1 MKKIVFAFILIICS
15 SVAAIGQDTQQPR
28 YLSICQQAENVYNAE
43 GAEKAVKF
51 LTDNQNYFDENNALE
66 VFIWYYLSATYAQFG
81 NLYKQSL
88 PLLEKCVAMI
98 ENEGASFYT
107 RNNAQFL
114 RVYYWRGVAQVYN
127 GYDKSTATKSLEKA
141 KLVYETAMLQDTE
154 VYQAIL
160 NDLKYIRTSLDKE
173 LMIGIQYA
181 FTGQNEEVISYF
193 KEFMTKLNLDIEQH
207 RVYHAYAVQM
217 IGNALVN
224 IGETNQAQLL
234 YIDGIKY
241 LESVGLTGIEPYRC
255 ICDALSVV
263 YNQLHNYRE
272 AYKWGMKAKAAFE
285 KAQVYNYP
293 YIRCLANLALSMNN
307 TGHGVWAKIL
317 IDVVME
323 NIDKGATLDNNAT
336 TLISSS
342 SQVSSDSIRTQY
354 DLNINQ
360 TSMVAI
366 LSNAALI
373 YESVGC
379 MPDAI
384 SAIKRAVDVSKKHD
398 IKAFYPLNNLA
409 YFYLKDSQ
417 YENAEKYFKEAES
430 YATTNY
436 EKNEVGINLTLAQL
450 LSSSPEATATAERY
464 SNQINHCINNDFL
477 LLTKEERD
485 FYWKH
490 YRYYLPMFNW
500 MMSEDPTKLGCIYNN
515 VIQAKGM
522 LLRTYKEIQDAILS
536 ASDSTM
542 RKKYLHLQE
551 LRNELN
557 ANADT
562 NIALCLRDSIETLD
576 RELTTK
582 LKLKKKQTT
591 WEDIRNALGNN
602 EVAIEFTNIPRPMK
616 LDSIQKLTGE
626 PRYCA
631 LILKKS
637 YNKPH
642 LIELCTEEQ
651 FDAIPDSSY
660 YTSSR
665 LYQLFWAPISQEIG
679 SASVVYYSPDRY
691 MSSVAFENILSNE
704 GKSISYDKQI
714 VRVSSTSELVL
725 DKTRKKGSDYV
736 LIGGINYAMEKND
749 YVAQNTQIR
758 RTRSYGSNNTRGS
771 LDDISIATFDEV
783 NNISAMLK
791 EKGIKAT
798 LLTKS
803 QANETSFKA
812 LSGKDIGVL
821 HIATHGFYWSDEN
834 EEESSIQD
842 HIRQASVPI
851 MEQTGVLRS
860 GLLLAGSK
868 LTLDNEKLPE
878 GIDDGILT
886 GAEIENMDLSSVDLV
901 VLSACQ
907 TGLGQVEPIE
917 GVYGLQSAFKKA
929 GVKSILMTLWKVDDE
944 ATQLFMTE
952 FYRDYLKNNSK
963 QHALKVAQE
972 YLKYYTSDEGEK
984 IYSDPYYWA
993 GFVLLDA
1000 LN

>member
-51 LTDNQNYFDENNALE
+51 LADNKNYFDENNALE
-66 VFIWYYLSATYAQFG
+66 VFFWYYLSATYAQLG

-98 ENEGASFYT
+98 DNEGTSFYT

-114 RVYYWRGVAQVYN
+114 RVYYWLGVAQVYN
-127 GYDKSTATKSLEKA
+127 GYDKSIATKSLEKA

-224 IGETNQAQLL
+224 IGKTNQAQLL

-241 LESVGLTGIEPYRC
+241 LEFVGLTGIEPYRC
-255 ICDALSVV
+255 ICDGLSVV
-263 YNQLHNYRE
+263 
-272 AYKWGMKAKAAFE
+272 YKWGMKAKAAFE

-293 YIRCLANLALSMNN
+293 YIRCLANLALSMSNM
-307 TGHGVWAKIL
+307 GQSVWAKIL

-323 NIDKGATLDNNAT
+323 NIDKCAGLDNNVT

-342 SQVSSDSIRTQY
+342 NQVSSDSIRTQY

-360 TSMVAI
+360 TSMVAL

-384 SAIKRAVDVSKKHD
+384 SAIKRAIEISKQHN

-436 EKNEVGINLTLAQL
+436 EKNEVGMNLALAQL
-450 LSSSPEATATAERY
+450 LSSSTEATATAERY

-522 LLRTYKEIQDAILS
+522 LLRTYKEIQDAIQAS
-536 ASDSTM
+536 SDSTM
-542 RKKYLHLQE
+542 REKYQHLQVLRSE
-551 LRNELN
+551 L
-557 ANADT
+557 AKATDT
-562 NIALCLRDSIETLD
+562 NVALCLHDSIESID
-576 RELTTK
+576 RELTLK
-582 LKLKKKQTT
+582 LKLGKKQTT
-591 WEDIRNALGNN
+591 WRDIRNALEDN
-602 EVAIEFTNIPRPMK
+602 EVAIEFTNIPKPLK
-616 LDSIQKLTGE
+616 VDSIQKLTSE

-631 LILKKS
+631 MILKKS
-637 YNKPH
+637 YDKPH
-642 LIELCTEEQ
+642 LIGLCTEAQ
-651 FDAIPDSSY
+651 FDAIPDTLY
-660 YTSSR
+660 YTSTK
-665 LYQLFWAPISQEIG
+665 LYQLFWAPLAREIG
-679 SASVVYYSPDRY
+679 EASVVYYSPDRY

-714 VRVSSTSELVL
+714 VRVSSTSEIVL
-725 DKTRKKGSDYV
+725 DKTQKKGSDYV

-758 RTRSYGSNNTRGS
+758 RIRSYGSNNTRGS

-868 LTLDNEKLPE
+868 LSLDNEKLPE

-917 GVYGLQSAFKKA
+917 GVYGLQRAFKKA

-963 QHALKVAQE
+963 QHALKAAQE
-972 YLKYYTSDEGEK
+972 YLKNYRSEGEHV
-984 IYSDPYYWA
+984 YSDPYYWA

>member
-1 MKKIVFAFILIICS
+1 MKKIVFAFILTICS

-28 YLSICQQAENVYNAE
+28 YLSICQQAEKVYNTE

-51 LTDNQNYFDENNALE
+51 LADNQNYFDENNALE
-66 VFIWYYLSATYAQFG
+66 VFFWYYLSATYAQSG

-98 ENEGASFYT
+98 DNEGASFYT

-114 RVYYWRGVAQVYN
+114 RVYYWLGVAQFYN
-127 GYDKSTATKSLEKA
+127 GYDKSIATKSLEEA

-154 VYQAIL
+154 AYQAIL

-173 LMIGIQYA
+173 LMIGFQYA
-181 FTGQNEEVISYF
+181 FTGQNEKVISYF
-193 KEFMTKLNLDIEQH
+193 KAFMTKLNLDIERH
-207 RVYHAYAVQM
+207 RVYHAQAVQM

-224 IGETNQAQLL
+224 LGEIHQAQLL
-234 YIDGIKY
+234 YIDEVKY
-241 LESVGLTGIEPYRC
+241 LESVGLTEIEPYRC

-263 YNQLHNYRE
+263 YNQLHSYHE
-272 AYKWGMKAKAAFE
+272 AYKWGMKAKATFE

-293 YIRCLANLALSMNN
+293 YIRCLANLALSMSNM
-307 TGHGVWAKIL
+307 GQSVWAKIL

-360 TSMVAI
+360 TSMVAL
-366 LSNAALI
+366 LSNAAMI

-409 YFYLKDSQ
+409 CFYLKDSQ

-436 EKNEVGINLTLAQL
+436 EKNEIGQNLALAQL
-450 LSSSPEATATAERY
+450 LASNPEATATAERY
-464 SNQINHCINNDFL
+464 SSQINRSINSDFM

-490 YRYYLPMFNW
+490 YRYYLPFFN
-500 MMSEDPTKLGCIYNN
+500 MMMAEDATKLGCIYNN
-515 VIQAKGM
+515 VIQTKGM
-522 LLRTYKEIQDAILS
+522 LLRTYNEIQGAIQS
-536 ASDSTM
+536 SSDSTM
-542 RKKYLHLQE
+542 REKYQHLQE
-551 LRNELN
+551 LRSELN
-557 ANADT
+557 TNADT
-562 NIALCLRDSIETLD
+562 NKALILRDSIETLD

-582 LKLKKKQTT
+582 LKLKKHQTR
-591 WEDIRNALGNN
+591 WEDIRNALSDN
-602 EVAIEFTNIPRPMK
+602 EVAIEFTNIPQLSK
-616 LDSIQKLTGE
+616 ADSIQNITSE

-637 YNKPH
+637 YDKPH
-642 LIELCTEEQ
+642 LVELCTEEQ
-651 FDAIPDSSY
+651 FEAVPDTSY
-660 YTSSR
+660 YTSSK
-665 LYQLFWAPISQEIG
+665 LYQLFWAPLSQEIG

-691 MSSVAFENILSNE
+691 MSSVAFENILSSE

-725 DKTRKKGSDYV
+725 DKTRNKGSDYV
-736 LIGGINYAMEKND
+736 LIGGINYAMDKND

-758 RTRSYGSNNTRGS
+758 RTRSYGSTNTRGS
-771 LDDISIATFDEV
+771 LDDISIATLEEV
-783 NNISAMLK
+783 NNIFAMLK

-798 LLTKS
+798 LMTKS

-812 LSGKDIGVL
+812 LSGKNIGVL

-917 GVYGLQSAFKKA
+917 GIYGLQRAFKKA

-963 QHALKVAQE
+963 QHALKKAQE
-972 YLKYYTSDEGEK
+972 YLKNYTSEGEHV
-984 IYSDPYYWA
+984 YSDPYDWA

>member
-1 MKKIVFAFILIICS
+1 MKKIVFAFILTICS

-28 YLSICQQAENVYNAE
+28 YLSICQQAEKVYNTE

-51 LTDNQNYFDENNALE
+51 LADNQNYFDENNALE
-66 VFIWYYLSATYAQFG
+66 VFFWYYLSATYAQLG

-98 ENEGASFYT
+98 DNEGASFYT

-114 RVYYWRGVAQVYN
+114 RVYYWFGVAQFYN
-127 GYDKSTATKSLEKA
+127 GYDKSIATKSLEKA

-154 VYQAIL
+154 AYQAIL
-160 NDLKYIRTSLDKE
+160 NDLKYIGTSLDKE
-173 LMIGIQYA
+173 LMIGLQYA
-181 FTGQNEEVISYF
+181 ITGQNEKVISYF
-193 KEFMTKLNLDIEQH
+193 KEFMTKLNLDNEQH
-207 RVYHAYAVQM
+207 RVYHAQAVQK
-217 IGNALVN
+217 IGKALVN
-224 IGETNQAQLL
+224 LGEIQQAQLI
-234 YIDGIKY
+234 YIDEVKY
-241 LESVGLTGIEPYRC
+241 LESVGLTEIESYRC

-263 YNQLHNYRE
+263 YNQLHSYHE

-293 YIRCLANLALSMNN
+293 YFICLANLALSMNN
-307 TGHGVWAKIL
+307 MGQGVWAKIL

-354 DLNINQ
+354 DLNINK
-360 TSMVAI
+360 TMMVTL
-366 LSNAALI
+366 LSNAATI

-379 MPDAI
+379 LPEAI
-384 SAIKRAVDVSKKHD
+384 SAIKRAIEISKQHN

-417 YENAEKYFKEAES
+417 YENAEKYVKEAES

-436 EKNEVGINLTLAQL
+436 EKNEIGQNLAVVQL
-450 LSSSPEATATAERY
+450 LSSNPEATATAERY
-464 SNQINHCINNDFL
+464 SNQINHSINSDFM

-485 FYWKH
+485 YYWKH
-490 YRYYLPMFNW
+490 YRYYLPIFN
-500 MMSEDPTKLGCIYNN
+500 MVMSKDATKLGCIYNN
-515 VIQAKGM
+515 VIQTKGM
-522 LLRTYKEIQDAILS
+522 LLRTYNEIQDAIQS
-536 ASDSTM
+536 SSDSTI
-542 RKKYLHLQE
+542 REKYQHIQK
-551 LRNELN
+551 LRSELN
-557 ANADT
+557 AIADT
-562 NIALCLRDSIETLD
+562 NIALCLRDSIEALD

-582 LKLKKKQTT
+582 LKLKKHQTR
-591 WEDIRNALGNN
+591 WEDIRNALSDN
-602 EVAIEFTNIPRPMK
+602 EVAIEFTNIPQLSK
-616 LDSIQKLTGE
+616 ADSIQNITSE

-637 YNKPH
+637 YDKPH
-642 LIELCTEEQ
+642 LVELCTEEQ
-651 FDAIPDSSY
+651 FEAVPDTSY
-660 YTSSR
+660 YTSSK
-665 LYQLFWAPISQEIG
+665 LYQLFWAPLSQEIG

-691 MSSVAFENILSNE
+691 MSSVAFENILSSE

-725 DKTRKKGSDYV
+725 HETRKKGSDYV
-736 LIGGINYAMEKND
+736 LIGGINYAMDKND

-758 RTRSYGSNNTRGS
+758 RTRSYGSTNTRGS
-771 LDDISIATFDEV
+771 LDDISIATLEEV
-783 NNISAMLK
+783 NNISALLK
-791 EKGIKAT
+791 GKGIKAT
-798 LLTKS
+798 ILTKS

-834 EEESSIQD
+834 KEKSSIQD

-886 GAEIENMDLSSVDLV
+886 GAEIENMDLTSVDLV

-917 GVYGLQSAFKKA
+917 GVYGLQRAFKKA
-929 GVKSILMTLWKVDDE
+929 GVKSILMTLWKVDDD

-963 QHALKVAQE
+963 QHALKKAQE
-972 YLKYYTSDEGEK
+972 YLKNYTSEGEHV
-984 IYSDPYYWA
+984 YSDPYYWA

>member
-1 MKKIVFAFILIICS
+1 M
-15 SVAAIGQDTQQPR
+15 GQ
-28 YLSICQQAENVYNAE
+28 S
-43 GAEKAVKF
+43 
-51 LTDNQNYFDENNALE
+51 
-66 VFIWYYLSATYAQFG
+66 
-81 NLYKQSL
+81 
-88 PLLEKCVAMI
+88 
-98 ENEGASFYT
+98 
-107 RNNAQFL
+107 
-114 RVYYWRGVAQVYN
+114 
-127 GYDKSTATKSLEKA
+127 
-141 KLVYETAMLQDTE
+141 
-154 VYQAIL
+154 
-160 NDLKYIRTSLDKE
+160 
-173 LMIGIQYA
+173 
-181 FTGQNEEVISYF
+181 
-193 KEFMTKLNLDIEQH
+193 
-207 RVYHAYAVQM
+207 
-217 IGNALVN
+217 
-224 IGETNQAQLL
+224 
-234 YIDGIKY
+234 
-241 LESVGLTGIEPYRC
+241 
-255 ICDALSVV
+255 
-263 YNQLHNYRE
+263 
-272 AYKWGMKAKAAFE
+272 
-285 KAQVYNYP
+285 
-293 YIRCLANLALSMNN
+293 
-307 TGHGVWAKIL
+307 VWAKIL

-323 NIDKGATLDNNAT
+323 NIDKGAGLDNNVT

-354 DLNINQ
+354 DLNINK
-360 TSMVAI
+360 TSMVAL
-366 LSNAALI
+366 LSNAAMI

-379 MPDAI
+379 LPDAI
-384 SAIKRAVDVSKKHD
+384 SAIKRAVDASKKHD

-436 EKNEVGINLTLAQL
+436 EKNEVGMNLALAQL

-490 YRYYLPMFNW
+490 YRYYLPIFN
-500 MMSEDPTKLGCIYNN
+500 MMMAEDTTKLGCIYNN
-515 VIQAKGM
+515 VIQTKGM
-522 LLRTYKEIQDAILS
+522 LLRTYIEIQDAIQS
-536 ASDSTM
+536 SSDSTM
-542 RKKYLHLQE
+542 REKYQHLQE
-551 LRNELN
+551 LRSELN
-557 ANADT
+557 TNADT
-562 NIALCLRDSIETLD
+562 NKALILRDSIETLD

-582 LKLKKKQTT
+582 LKLKKHQTR
-591 WEDIRNALGNN
+591 WEDIRNALSDN
-602 EVAIEFTNIPRPMK
+602 EVAIEFTNILQLSK
-616 LDSIQKLTGE
+616 ADSIQNITSE

-631 LILKKS
+631 LILKNS
-637 YNKPH
+637 YDKPH
-642 LIELCTEEQ
+642 LIELCTEEK
-651 FDAIPDSSY
+651 FEAVPDTSY
-660 YTSSR
+660 YTSSK
-665 LYQLFWAPISQEIG
+665 LYQLFWAPLSQEIG

-691 MSSVAFENILSNE
+691 MSSVAFENILSSE

-725 DKTRKKGSDYV
+725 DKTRKNGSDYV
-736 LIGGINYAMEKND
+736 LIGGINYAMDKND

-758 RTRSYGSNNTRGS
+758 RTRSYGSTNSRGS

-812 LSGKDIGVL
+812 LSGKGMGVL

-917 GVYGLQSAFKKA
+917 GVYGLQRAFKKA
-929 GVKSILMTLWKVDDE
+929 GVKSILMTLWKVDDD

-963 QHALKVAQE
+963 QHALKAAQK
-972 YLKYYTSDEGEK
+972 YLKNLTSDEGEHV
-984 IYSDPYYWA
+984 YSDPYYWA

>member
-1 MKKIVFAFILIICS
+1 MKKIVFAFILTICS
-15 SVAAIGQDTQQPR
+15 SVAAIGQDTLQPR
-28 YLSICQQAENVYNAE
+28 YLSICQQAEKVYNAE

-51 LTDNQNYFDENNALE
+51 LADNQNYFDENNALE
-66 VFIWYYLSATYAQFG
+66 VFFWYYLSAKYAQLG

-98 ENEGASFYT
+98 DNEGASFYT

-114 RVYYWRGVAQVYN
+114 RVYYWLGVAQFYN
-127 GYDKSTATKSLEKA
+127 GYDKSIATKSLEKA
-141 KLVYETAMLQDTE
+141 KLVYETAILQDTE

-173 LMIGIQYA
+173 LMIGFQYA
-181 FTGQNEEVISYF
+181 FTGQNKEVISYF

-207 RVYHAYAVQM
+207 RVYHAQAVQM

-224 IGETNQAQLL
+224 LGEIQQAQLI
-234 YIDGIKY
+234 YIDEVKY
-241 LESVGLTGIEPYRC
+241 LESVGLTGIESYRC

-263 YNQLHNYRE
+263 YNQLHSYHE

-307 TGHGVWAKIL
+307 MGQSVWAKIL

-323 NIDKGATLDNNAT
+323 NIDKGAGLDNNVT

-342 SQVSSDSIRTQY
+342 SQISSDSIRTQY
-354 DLNINQ
+354 DLNINK
-360 TSMVAI
+360 TMMVTL
-366 LSNAALI
+366 LSDAALI

-379 MPDAI
+379 LPEAI
-384 SAIKRAVDVSKKHD
+384 SAIKRAIEISKQHN

-409 YFYLKDSQ
+409 CFYLKDSQ

-436 EKNEVGINLTLAQL
+436 EKNEVGPNLAFAQL
-450 LSSSPEATATAERY
+450 LSSNPEATATAEKY
-464 SNQINHCINNDFL
+464 SNQINHSINSDFM

-490 YRYYLPMFNW
+490 YRYYLPIFNM
-500 MMSEDPTKLGCIYNN
+500 MMSKDATKLGCIYNN
-515 VIQAKGM
+515 VIQTKGM
-522 LLRTYKEIQDAILS
+522 LLRTYNEIRDAIQS
-536 ASDSTM
+536 SSDSTM
-542 RKKYLHLQE
+542 REKYQHLQE
-551 LRNELN
+551 LRSELN
-557 ANADT
+557 TNADT
-562 NIALCLRDSIETLD
+562 NKTLILRDSIEALD

-582 LKLKKKQTT
+582 LKLKKHQTR
-591 WEDIRNALGNN
+591 WEDIRNTLSDN
-602 EVAIEFTNIPRPMK
+602 EVAIEFTNIPQLSK
-616 LDSIQKLTGE
+616 ADSIQNITGE
-626 PRYCA
+626 PQYCA

-637 YNKPH
+637 YDRPH
-642 LIELCTEEQ
+642 LVRLCTEEQ
-651 FDAIPDSSY
+651 FEAVPDTSY
-660 YTSSR
+660 YTSSK
-665 LYQLFWAPISQEIG
+665 LYQLFWAPLSQEIG

-704 GKSISYDKQI
+704 GESISHDKQI

-725 DKTRKKGSDYV
+725 HETRKKGSDYV
-736 LIGGINYAMEKND
+736 LVGGVNYSMEKND
-749 YVAQNTQIR
+749 YIAQNTQVR
-758 RTRSYGSNNTRGS
+758 RTRSYGSSNTRGS

-783 NNISAMLK
+783 NNISSMLK
-791 EKGIKAT
+791 EKGIKAI
-798 LLTKS
+798 LLTKA

-812 LSGKDIGVL
+812 LSGKNIGVL

-834 EEESSIQD
+834 DEKSSIQE

-851 MEQTGVLRS
+851 MEQIGVSRS

-886 GAEIENMDLSSVDLV
+886 GAEIENMDLASVDLV

-917 GVYGLQSAFKKA
+917 GVYGLQRAFKKA
-929 GVKSILMTLWKVDDE
+929 GVRSILMTLWKVDDD
-944 ATQLFMTE
+944 ATQLFMTA

-972 YLKYYTSDEGEK
+972 YLKSFTSDEGEHV
-984 IYSDPYYWA
+984 YSDPYYWA

>member
-51 LTDNQNYFDENNALE
+51 LADNKNYFDENNALE
-66 VFIWYYLSATYAQFG
+66 VFFWYYLSATYAQLG

-98 ENEGASFYT
+98 DNEGTSFYT

-114 RVYYWRGVAQVYN
+114 RVYYWLGVAQVYN
-127 GYDKSTATKSLEKA
+127 GYDKSIATKSLEKA

-224 IGETNQAQLL
+224 IGKTNQAQLL

-241 LESVGLTGIEPYRC
+241 LEFVGLTGIEPYRC
-255 ICDALSVV
+255 ICDGLSVV

-293 YIRCLANLALSMNN
+293 YIRCLANLALSMSNM
-307 TGHGVWAKIL
+307 GQSVWAKIL

-323 NIDKGATLDNNAT
+323 NIDKCAGLDNNVT

-342 SQVSSDSIRTQY
+342 NQVSSDSIRTQY

-360 TSMVAI
+360 TSMVAL

-384 SAIKRAVDVSKKHD
+384 SAIKRAIEISKQHN

-436 EKNEVGINLTLAQL
+436 EKNEVGMNLALAQL
-450 LSSSPEATATAERY
+450 LSSSTEATATAERY

-500 MMSEDPTKLGCIYNN
+500 MMLADPTKLGCIYNN

-522 LLRTYKEIQDAILS
+522 LLRTYKEIQDAIQAS
-536 ASDSTM
+536 SDSTM
-542 RKKYLHLQE
+542 REKYQHLQVLRSE
-551 LRNELN
+551 L
-557 ANADT
+557 AKATDT
-562 NIALCLRDSIETLD
+562 NVALCLHDSIESID
-576 RELTTK
+576 RELTLK
-582 LKLKKKQTT
+582 LKLGKKQTT
-591 WEDIRNALGNN
+591 WRDIRNALEDN
-602 EVAIEFTNIPRPMK
+602 EVAIEFTNIPKPLK
-616 LDSIQKLTGE
+616 VDSIQKLTSE

-631 LILKKS
+631 MILKKS
-637 YNKPH
+637 YDKPH
-642 LIELCTEEQ
+642 LIGLCTEAQ
-651 FDAIPDSSY
+651 FDAIPDTLY
-660 YTSSR
+660 YTSTK
-665 LYQLFWAPISQEIG
+665 LYQLFWAPLAREIG
-679 SASVVYYSPDRY
+679 EASVVYYSPDRY

-714 VRVSSTSELVL
+714 VRVSSTSEIVL
-725 DKTRKKGSDYV
+725 DKTQKKGSDYV

-758 RTRSYGSNNTRGS
+758 RIRSYGSNNTRGS

-868 LTLDNEKLPE
+868 LSLDNEKLPE

-917 GVYGLQSAFKKA
+917 GVYGLQRAFKKA

-963 QHALKVAQE
+963 QHALKAAQE
-972 YLKYYTSDEGEK
+972 YLKNYRSEGEHV
-984 IYSDPYYWA
+984 YSDPYYWA